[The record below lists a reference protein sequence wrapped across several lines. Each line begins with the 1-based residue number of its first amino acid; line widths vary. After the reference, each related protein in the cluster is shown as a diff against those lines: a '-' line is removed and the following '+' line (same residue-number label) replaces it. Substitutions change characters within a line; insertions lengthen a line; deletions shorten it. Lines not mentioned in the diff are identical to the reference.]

1 MTSFHAVLLDVFDVR
16 YFKQFMDDLSAK
28 VFRTYNASFTLQA
41 ELNRFEVKNRSS
53 YSQDRQGRQEL
64 MPIVWPTAPSLDRD
78 EDRRRDG
85 QAQNQDAWLLQFTRL
100 FRNEEGE
107 SRHSEII

>member
-1 MTSFHAVLLDVFDVR
+1 
-16 YFKQFMDDLSAK
+16 MDDLSAK

-53 YSQDRQGRQEL
+53 YSQDRQGRQKL
-64 MPIVWPTAPSLDRD
+64 MPNNFGQQTATSLDRD
-78 EDRRRDG
+78 EDRRQDG

-107 SRHSEII
+107 SRHIEII